1 MGNRRIAYYIILK
14 QCNILGENKNKNKS
28 ESTLTYGGNLRGVFS
43 VLKVVK
49 NFTVKATE
57 ESVGNNWCSE
67 PERLYS
73 ANQQKWN
80 EKAATTQ
87 EELPQTGKTTGS
99 CPLCRKTR
107 HRSINGTINIGEKFA
122 QNVNRYFIQGQAD
135 NYFILNHFTFA
146 FQFTTFFYHVV

>member
-28 ESTLTYGGNLRGVFS
+28 ESTLTYGGNLREVFS

-57 ESVGNNWCSE
+57 ESVGNNRCSE

-73 ANQQKWN
+73 ANQQK
-80 EKAATTQ
+80 
-87 EELPQTGKTTGS
+87 
-99 CPLCRKTR
+99 
-107 HRSINGTINIGEKFA
+107 
-122 QNVNRYFIQGQAD
+122 
-135 NYFILNHFTFA
+135 
-146 FQFTTFFYHVV
+146 